1 MAGPNS
7 MTARMDDPPQ
17 PDGDATI
24 AGALQADIRMHAGFR
39 KRVDEQERK
48 IVKRVVLEYRN
59 GSLTDEK
66 LWGFVGEIVGVRDL
80 LSTLVTDMRV
90 AEAALKE
97 D

>member
-1 MAGPNS
+1 MAGD
-7 MTARMDDPPQ
+7 RGHDVQ
-17 PDGDATI
+17 PDGDAAI
-24 AGALQADIRMHAGFR
+24 AGTLQADIRMHAGFR

-90 AEAALKE
+90 AEAVLKE